1 MSRKLLVDVSRGQL
15 LLLVDLFDRYIKV
28 QSTWGTQ
35 AERAARFREEMNQ
48 KVRSKQNWMERP
60 LPDHAHD
67 R

>member
-1 MSRKLLVDVSRGQL
+1 MSRKLLLDASRGQL
-15 LLLVDLFDRYIKV
+15 LLMVDLFGRYIKV

-35 AERAARFREEMNQ
+35 AERAARFRKEMDD
-48 KVRSKQNWMERP
+48 KVRSRRNWMERP